1 MPKFKMSV
9 TLNQHAEYDTAR
21 IADGTGASN
30 QLNDVDVGKFVRMKG
45 DSQYGMCAVGD
56 EIEGILHSAN
66 DVAPQDGYNIG
77 AVRKNGRVK
86 VTLDGLQATPGTGVI
101 AVGDYVVAGTPVARG
116 TGLNGANPKVCKAT
130 AAPGALVHKW
140 RVVSLDGTTA
150 VGQTGLIERV

>member
-9 TLNQHAEYDTAR
+9 TLDQHAEYNTAR

-30 QLNDVDVGKFVRMKG
+30 QLNDADVGKFVRMKG
-45 DSQYGMCAVGD
+45 DSQYGMCAVGE

-66 DVAPQDGYNIG
+66 DVAPHEGYNLG
-77 AVRKNGRVK
+77 AVRKNGRVR

-116 TGLNGANPKVCKAT
+116 TALGSAFPRVCRAT
-130 AAPGALVHKW
+130 AAASALVHKW
-140 RVVSLDGTTA
+140 RVISLDGTTA